1 MKARERARTIK
12 GRPSRFM
19 GSKSNI
25 LVVDDNPDKLNLIKA
40 ALDLAGYNVTT
51 ATDGEEALAA
61 IESYQPDLVVTD
73 VMMPRMNGYEL
84 AQRIRANPVTKFIP
98 VIMQTAAGRRSED
111 LRRANEVGAL
121 GYITDPTDLELL
133 LARTRT
139 LLEFKAYLDV
149 CEEAAFTDHLTG
161 LANRRRFERQLE
173 REVGRMARFGHPFSL
188 LMLDI
193 DSFKSLND
201 TYGHDAGDEAIR
213 RISRVL
219 REGTR
224 GIDLAAR
231 IGGEEFAILLVE
243 TNKDGGIEVAER
255 LRAAI
260 KMLEIPRAGHITG
273 SFGVAE
279 CPGDAQTSTDLLKA
293 ADVALY
299 EAKRNGRDRVVTMG
313 ALKTNSMAAG
323 DVQGE
328 GNIELVSRG

>member
-1 MKARERARTIK
+1 MQ
-12 GRPSRFM
+12 
-19 GSKSNI
+19 SKSNI
-25 LVVDDNPDKLNLIKA
+25 LVVDDNSDKLQLIEA
-40 ALDLAGYNVTT
+40 ALSLAGYHVTT
-51 ATDGEEALAA
+51 ATDGVEALAA
-61 IESYQPDLVVTD
+61 IESYQPDLVITD

-121 GYITDPTDLELL
+121 GYITDPTDLDLL

-173 REVGRMARFGHPFSL
+173 REVGRVERFGHPFTL

-193 DSFKSLND
+193 DKFKDLND
-201 TYGHDAGDEAIR
+201 TFGHDAGDDAIR
-213 RISRVL
+213 RLGKVL

-231 IGGEEFAILLVE
+231 IGGEEFAVLLVE
-243 TNKDGGIEVAER
+243 TSKDGGFEVAER
-255 LRAAI
+255 LRTAI
-260 KMLEIPRAGHITG
+260 KLLEIPRAGGMTA

-279 CPGDAQTSTDLLKA
+279 CPSDAQTAADILKA

-299 EAKRNGRDRVVTMG
+299 EAKRNGRDQVV
-313 ALKTNSMAAG
+313 ALQPLRSNSIAAA
-323 DVQGE
+323 DVQGD
-328 GNIELVSRG
+328 GNLGVASRG

>member
-1 MKARERARTIK
+1 ME
-12 GRPSRFM
+12 
-19 GSKSNI
+19 SKSNI
-25 LVVDDNPDKLNLIKA
+25 LVVDDNPDKLSLIKA

-51 ATDGEEALAA
+51 ATDGDEALMA
-61 IESYQPDLVVTD
+61 IESYQPDLVITD

-111 LRRANEVGAL
+111 LRRANEAGAL
-121 GYITDPTDLELL
+121 GYITDPTDLDLL

-173 REVGRMARFGHPFSL
+173 REVARMERYGHPFSL
-188 LMLDI
+188 LMIDI
-193 DSFKSLND
+193 DRFKDLND
-201 TYGHDAGDEAIR
+201 SFGHDAGDDAIR
-213 RISRVL
+213 RLSKVL

-231 IGGEEFAILLVE
+231 IGGEEFAVLLVE
-243 TNKDGGIEVAER
+243 TSKEGGLEVAER

-260 KMLEIPRAGHITG
+260 KVLEIPNAHYITA

-279 CPGDAQTSTDLLKA
+279 CPRDAQTAADVLKA

-299 EAKRNGRDRVVTMG
+299 EAKRNGRDRVVAME
-313 ALKTNSMAAG
+313 LPRSNSMAAS
-323 DVQGE
+323 DVQGD
-328 GNIELVSRG
+328 GNLGLASRG

>member
-1 MKARERARTIK
+1 MQ
-12 GRPSRFM
+12 
-19 GSKSNI
+19 SKSNI
-25 LVVDDNPDKLNLIKA
+25 LVVDDNPDKLGLIEA
-40 ALDLAGYNVTT
+40 ALSLAGYHVTT
-51 ATDGEEALAA
+51 ATDGDEALAA
-61 IESYQPDLVVTD
+61 IESYQPDLVITD

-121 GYITDPTDLELL
+121 GYITDPTDLDLL

-173 REVGRMARFGHPFSL
+173 REVGRMQRFGHPFSL
-188 LMLDI
+188 LMIDI

-201 TYGHDAGDEAIR
+201 SFGHDAGDEAIR
-213 RISRVL
+213 RLSKVL

-231 IGGEEFAILLVE
+231 IGGEEFAVLLVE
-243 TNKDGGIEVAER
+243 TSKQGGFEVAER
-255 LRAAI
+255 LRASIKAI
-260 KMLEIPRAGHITG
+260 EIPMAGHITA

-279 CPGDAQTSTDLLKA
+279 CPADAQTAPDVLKA

-299 EAKRNGRDRVVTMG
+299 EAKRNGRDQVVAIPPMRS
-313 ALKTNSMAAG
+313 NSMAAG
-323 DVQGE
+323 DVQSD
-328 GNIELVSRG
+328 GNLGRASRG

>member
-1 MKARERARTIK
+1 ME
-12 GRPSRFM
+12 
-19 GSKSNI
+19 SKSNI
-25 LVVDDNPDKLNLIKA
+25 LVVDDNPDKLSLIEA
-40 ALDLAGYNVTT
+40 ALSLAGYHVTT
-51 ATDGEEALAA
+51 ATDGVEALAA
-61 IESYQPDLVVTD
+61 IESYQPDLVITD

-111 LRRANEVGAL
+111 LRRASEVGAL
-121 GYITDPTDLELL
+121 GYITDPTDLDLL

-193 DSFKSLND
+193 DSFKNLND
-201 TYGHDAGDEAIR
+201 SYGHDAGDEAIR

-231 IGGEEFAILLVE
+231 IGGEEFAVILVE
-243 TNKDGGIEVAER
+243 TSKEGALEVAER

-260 KMLEIPRAGHITG
+260 KALEIPMAGHITG

-279 CPGDAQTSTDLLKA
+279 CPSDAQTSAGIVKA

-299 EAKRNGRDRVVTMG
+299 EAKRNGRDRVVARG
-313 ALKTNSMAAG
+313 SLKSNSIAAG
-323 DVQGE
+323 DVQRDVDIG
-328 GNIELVSRG
+328 LVSRG

>member
-1 MKARERARTIK
+1 MQ
-12 GRPSRFM
+12 
-19 GSKSNI
+19 SKSNI
-25 LVVDDNPDKLNLIKA
+25 LVVDDNSDKLQLIEA
-40 ALDLAGYNVTT
+40 ALSLAGYQVTT
-51 ATDGEEALAA
+51 ATDGVEALAA
-61 IESYQPDLVVTD
+61 IESYQPDLVITD

-98 VIMQTAAGRRSED
+98 VIMQTAAGRRAED

-121 GYITDPTDLELL
+121 GYITDPTDLDLL

-173 REVGRMARFGHPFSL
+173 REVGRVERFGHPFTL

-193 DSFKSLND
+193 DKFKDLND
-201 TYGHDAGDEAIR
+201 TFGHDAGDDAIR
-213 RISRVL
+213 RLGKVL

-231 IGGEEFAILLVE
+231 IGGEEFAVLLVE
-243 TNKDGGIEVAER
+243 TSKDGGFEVAER
-255 LRAAI
+255 LRTAI
-260 KMLEIPRAGHITG
+260 KLLEIPRAGGMTA

-279 CPGDAQTSTDLLKA
+279 CPSDAQTAADILKA

-299 EAKRNGRDRVVTMG
+299 EAKRNGRDQVV
-313 ALKTNSMAAG
+313 ALQPLRSNSIAAA
-323 DVQGE
+323 DVQGD
-328 GNIELVSRG
+328 GNLGVASRG

>member
-1 MKARERARTIK
+1 MH
-12 GRPSRFM
+12 
-19 GSKSNI
+19 SKSNI
-25 LVVDDNPDKLNLIKA
+25 LVVDDNPDKLHLIEA
-40 ALDLAGYNVTT
+40 ALSLAGYQVTT
-51 ATDGEEALAA
+51 ASDGVEALAA
-61 IESYQPDLVVTD
+61 IESYQPDLVITD

-98 VIMQTAAGRRSED
+98 VIMQTAAGRRVED

-121 GYITDPTDLELL
+121 GYITDPTDLDLL

-173 REVGRMARFGHPFSL
+173 REVARVERFERPFTL
-188 LMLDI
+188 LMVDI
-193 DSFKSLND
+193 DNFKNLND
-201 TYGHDAGDEAIR
+201 NFGHDAGDDAIR
-213 RISRVL
+213 RLSKVL

-231 IGGEEFAILLVE
+231 IGGEEFAVLLVE
-243 TNKDGGIEVAER
+243 TTKDGGFEVAER
-255 LRAAI
+255 LRTAI
-260 KMLEIPRAGHITG
+260 KLLEIPRAGGITA

-279 CPGDAQTSTDLLKA
+279 CPSDAQTAADILKA

-299 EAKRNGRDRVVTMG
+299 EAKRNGRDQVV
-313 ALKTNSMAAG
+313 ALQSLRSNSMAAG
-323 DVQGE
+323 DVQGD
-328 GNIELVSRG
+328 GNLGLLSRG

>member
-1 MKARERARTIK
+1 MQ
-12 GRPSRFM
+12 
-19 GSKSNI
+19 SKSNI
-25 LVVDDNPDKLNLIKA
+25 LVVDDNSDKLQLIEA
-40 ALDLAGYNVTT
+40 ALSLAGYQVTT
-51 ATDGEEALAA
+51 ATDGVEALAA
-61 IESYQPDLVVTD
+61 IESYQPDLVITD

-98 VIMQTAAGRRSED
+98 VIMQTAAGRRAED
-111 LRRANEVGAL
+111 LRRASEVGAL
-121 GYITDPTDLELL
+121 GYITDPTDLDLL

-173 REVGRMARFGHPFSL
+173 REVGRVERFGHPFTL

-193 DSFKSLND
+193 DKFKDLND
-201 TYGHDAGDEAIR
+201 TFGHDAGDDAIR
-213 RISRVL
+213 RLGKVL

-231 IGGEEFAILLVE
+231 IGGEEFAVLLVE
-243 TNKDGGIEVAER
+243 TSKDGGFEVAER
-255 LRAAI
+255 LRTAI
-260 KMLEIPRAGHITG
+260 KLLEIPRAGGMTA

-279 CPGDAQTSTDLLKA
+279 CPSDAQTAADILKA

-299 EAKRNGRDRVVTMG
+299 EAKRNGRDQVV
-313 ALKTNSMAAG
+313 ALQPLGSNSIAAA
-323 DVQGE
+323 DVQGD
-328 GNIELVSRG
+328 GNLGVASRG